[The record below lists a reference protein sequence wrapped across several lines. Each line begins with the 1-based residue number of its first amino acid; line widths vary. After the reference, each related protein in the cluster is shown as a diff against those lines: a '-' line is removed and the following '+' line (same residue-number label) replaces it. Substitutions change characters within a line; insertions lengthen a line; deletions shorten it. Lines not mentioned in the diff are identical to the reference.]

1 MKNTVK
7 FLFSLIL
14 PFTVVII
21 IPLAIEDD
29 FAVRRDLLS
38 MAGALLGV
46 FGLALLVL
54 TVSMFARLGNGTLAP
69 WVPPTRLVIAG
80 VYSHV
85 RNPMITGVIAILGG
99 ESLVFRSNGI
109 LIWAFVF
116 FRDQ

>member
-69 WVPPTRLVIAG
+69 GCRQPGSLSPA
-80 VYSHV
+80 Y
-85 RNPMITGVIAILGG
+85 ILTC
-99 ESLVFRSNGI
+99 GI
-109 LIWAFVF
+109 
-116 FRDQ
+116 R